1 MKTTQ
6 EFLGIDVG
14 RSGVKIASYADDGK
28 IVRTRIPQFAESVDW
43 KRNDAVIEMIQKW
56 CAEQNYQLDQWAK
69 IVLGATGAAE
79 FERIFTYD
87 GLKVQLL
94 GDISVAALACG
105 IGEKGVLLL
114 CGTGAALVLFDGNAK
129 TITKAYGPVVG
140 DLWGG
145 LALGRLA
152 IQHLLDSW
160 ALGYTRSDYE
170 EELAKALHITNR
182 KEYVDWLQTS
192 QNHFGE
198 LGRLGKVTTDFAEDG
213 HGKAQEIAGI
223 MIKKIANSIVQTT
236 HGKAFPKPLPL
247 GIQGSIIEK
256 SSWIQEAL
264 LTELSKQGVEVTML
278 EAADPLDVTALKRSK
293 QL

>member
-1 MKTTQ
+1 MKSAIDI
-6 EFLGIDVG
+6 LGIDVG
-14 RSGVKIASYADDGK
+14 RSGVKIAYFENGK
-28 IVRTRIPQFAESVDW
+28 IVRTRIPKFAESVDW
-43 KRNDAVIEMIQKW
+43 KSNDAVVDVIQKW
-56 CAEQNYQLDQWAK
+56 CDEQNYELDPWAK

-87 GLKVQLL
+87 GLTVQLL

-105 IGEKGVLLL
+105 IGTQGLLLL
-114 CGTGAALVLFDGNAK
+114 CGTGAALVVFNGKSKIIA
-129 TITKAYGPVVG
+129 KAYGPVVG

-160 ALGYTRSDYE
+160 ALGYSLSDYE
-170 EELAKALHITNR
+170 MALANALNITNR

-192 QNHFGE
+192 ENHFGE
-198 LGRLGKVTTDFAEDG
+198 LGRLGKVTTDFAENG
-213 HGKAQEIAGI
+213 HHKAQEIARN
-223 MIKKIANSIVQTT
+223 MIQKMAESIAETT
-236 HGKAFPKPLPL
+236 QGMEFPKPIPL

-256 SSWIQEAL
+256 SPWIQQAL
-264 LTELSKQGVEVTML
+264 LSTLGEMGMDVTLKQ
-278 EAADPLDVTALKRSK
+278 AADPLDVTALKQAK